1 MGTSAHIGKSTTVAI
16 GTSSSSGPVCYNCMN
31 RVIWLLNALALRKN
45 LTVDV
50 EDDIDSDEYNIFV
63 EDGAVLRTLIGPML
77 S

>member
-1 MGTSAHIGKSTTVAI
+1 
-16 GTSSSSGPVCYNCMN
+16 MN